1 MEYRRDRI
9 TGGTYFFTVVT
20 DGRRSVFHDPAALG
34 SLRTAFR
41 RIRADR
47 PFVIDAMVLL
57 PDHLHTVWTLPE
69 GDSDY
74 SMRWRLIKR
83 AFTASVHWR
92 GPIWQKRF
100 WEHRIRDDDD
110 LRRHLDYIHW
120 NPVKH
125 GLAHDVWEWPYS
137 SFQKHVRLGTYPATW
152 RPAVEPVL

>member
-20 DGRRSVFHDPAALG
+20 DGRRPVFHDPAAVGL
-34 SLRTAFR
+34 LRGAFR
-41 RIRADR
+41 RVYADR
-47 PFVIDAMVLL
+47 PFVIDAMVVL
-57 PDHLHTVWTLPE
+57 PDHLHTVRTLPKD
-69 GDSDY
+69 DSDY

-83 AFTASVHWR
+83 TFTSAVR
-92 GPIWQKRF
+92 FQKPIWQKRF

-110 LRRHLDYIHW
+110 WRRHLDYIHW

-137 SFQKHVRLGTYPATW
+137 SFQKHVRLGAYPPTW
-152 RPAVEPVL
+152 RPAVEPAL